1 MPPLTTRKKAIAGIL
16 FVVAVAFKVAFFLS
30 HTDFGPSIRLPA
42 SDGDAGKLLLTAS
55 PCYFAAQQHRGKP
68 CEEPKA
74 APADAAVADRV
85 FADLNRAVF
94 DIEMQQPEQAL
105 KETGAALALDGD
117 NADARHLAARLAY
130 TLLDIDRAE
139 REIIIAR
146 RLKPHD
152 PRIGTTYADILI
164 ARRANREA
172 VGVFDDVIRS
182 HPDYLFAREERATLF
197 THLGQCCA
205 RGNYRVALDDYEY
218 LIRHKAPDPVLLA
231 KRAAINLAVG
241 ETKLAAADLSA
252 ALQLVP
258 DRVDLLIERAQA
270 YAKLGQDESAV
281 KDYDA
286 ILADAAPG
294 TPLHAMPDNKRAR
307 LLVQRAQSLV
317 ELKRFADAVKDAV
330 AAMSVGGKAA
340 ILRAEILLRRHGFP
354 DVPIDGENSATLRQ
368 ALGACFGLKTCY
380 QPVIHAI

>member
-1 MPPLTTRKKAIAGIL
+1 MTITKVIAGLAVAAAAAVAIVVFLNRDDASPAIPMPAGDPGAGKFLTT
-16 FVVAVAFKVAFFLS
+16 V
-30 HTDFGPSIRLPA
+30 
-42 SDGDAGKLLLTAS
+42 S
-55 PCYFAAQQHRGKP
+55 PCYLAAQRQGGKR
-68 CEEPKA
+68 CEEPKPA
-74 APADAAVADRV
+74 AANASRHDRMS
-85 FADLNRAVF
+85 AYLKRAVF
-94 DIEMQQPEQAL
+94 DLEMSQPEKAQ
-105 KETGAALALDGD
+105 KEADAALALDGD
-117 NADARHLAARLAY
+117 NAELRHFAARIAFTHY
-130 TLLDIDRAE
+130 DVDRAE
-139 REIIIAR
+139 REIVIAH

-152 PRIGTTYADILI
+152 PRIGTTYAEILI

-197 THLGQCCA
+197 TYLGQCCA
-205 RGNYRVALDDYEY
+205 RGNYLVALEDYEY